1 MKRAPRRRS
10 LQGKHR
16 LEDEYLLQLTWP
28 KIEIRLPNYVV
39 VSCTR
44 EEEKVTPEKEEY
56 LVSDLVGLMYFE
68 QEATEGY

>member
-1 MKRAPRRRS
+1 

-39 VSCTR
+39 VLYAR
-44 EEEKVTPEKEEY
+44 EKVTPEKEEY
-56 LVSDLVGLMYFE
+56 LVSDLAVWMYFSNKR
-68 QEATEGY
+68 QLGY

>member
-1 MKRAPRRRS
+1 M
-10 LQGKHR
+10 
-16 LEDEYLLQLTWP
+16 QLTWP

-56 LVSDLVGLMYFE
+56 LVFGSRWSDVFLE
-68 QEATEGY
+68 QEATEDTDATGSRRNRRRFF